1 MPERATVL
9 NRSEESAEAIVA
21 ANTGRRAEGSRRG
34 NAVVIEDGMSQ
45 MFAKA
50 KLAGLVDRVK
60 PDKPRQRETGFAELS
75 LRNLRHRVGESQ
87 IR

>member
-21 ANTGRRAEGSRRG
+21 ANTGRRAEGV
-34 NAVVIEDGMSQ
+34 AVVIEDGMSQ

-50 KLAGLVDRVK
+50 KLAGLVDRVN
-60 PDKPRQRETGFAELS
+60 DKPRQRETGFAELS